1 MPDLTFTLSAIPSRT
16 PSVVSQRAGQEV
28 VLVLPLQGK
37 VKVLNEVG
45 ARIWDL
51 CDGGHSVRQIAST
64 ICREYTVESSQ
75 AEADTLS
82 FLNELAQRGVVSL
95 VR

>member
-1 MPDLTFTLSAIPSRT
+1 MPDLTFTLNAIPART

-51 CDGGHSVRQIAST
+51 CDGGHSVRQIAAT

-82 FLNELAQRGVVSL
+82 FFNELAQRGVVSI